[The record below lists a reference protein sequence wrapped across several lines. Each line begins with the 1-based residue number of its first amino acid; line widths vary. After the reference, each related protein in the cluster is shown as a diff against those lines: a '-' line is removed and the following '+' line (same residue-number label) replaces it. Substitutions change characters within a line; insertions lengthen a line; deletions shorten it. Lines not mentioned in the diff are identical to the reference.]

1 MGHRLNV
8 KCKSIKTLNKNI
20 EHLCYIQ
27 LGKQVLNTIEAQFI
41 KAKNKID
48 LIKIKN
54 FFPPE
59 DTVKRIWQA
68 IGWKKNR
75 YKSHI

>member
-8 KCKSIKTLNKNI
+8 KCKSIKTLNKNK
-20 EHLCYIQ
+20 ERLCSIQ
-27 LGKQVLNTIEAQFI
+27 LGKQILNTIAQSI

-54 FFPPE
+54 FCLPK
-59 DTVKRIWQA
+59 DTVKSIRQV